1 MSRVNFDRDNQAL
14 FLLTKCIMPE
24 ISVRW
29 GKDNMKIDDRS
40 LYRAKQKDMV
50 ALLDALQ
57 ELFQES
63 GDEVT
68 PKQIKERMEQKLQTQ
83 VPLHLVVSAYTS
95 LGFVSRKGR
104 KHGDRTFYYP
114 QPRVISGKTG
124 SILKC

>member
-1 MSRVNFDRDNQAL
+1 LITN
-14 FLLTKCIMPE
+14 
-24 ISVRW
+24 
-29 GKDNMKIDDRS
+29 DRS

-50 ALLDALQ
+50 ALLDAIQ

-68 PKQIKERMEQKLQTQ
+68 PKQLKERMEQKLHAQ

-104 KHGDRTFYYP
+104 KNGEERFIIPNPALLAERRAQFLRADL
-114 QPRVISGKTG
+114 SSK
-124 SILKC
+124 K